1 MKITLPDN
9 YSEVTVSQYMS
20 LWKMYEKED
29 DVYKSQRMC
38 IETLA
43 GLEPGSLKD
52 ATWDSIESA
61 SASLNWLVADPDP
74 FAMKMPLIRRFE
86 LKGQQYGF
94 IPDMSKLTVGEY
106 ADLETMCRGGV
117 FDVLDKLCSVL
128 FREVTKEKLDKY
140 EIVTYDLSPDRT
152 KAMQDLPMNI
162 AVAAIVFFCNT
173 AKELITTTQRY
184 LQKAEKAN
192 KGIQSTPSGGGMG

>member
-9 YSEVTVSQYMS
+9 YSEVTVAQYMK
-20 LWKMYEKED
+20 LWKMFEEED
-29 DVYKSQRMC
+29 DVYVSQRKC

-43 GLEPGSLKD
+43 GLEPGALKD
-52 ATWDSIESA
+52 ATWDSIEASSA
-61 SASLNWLVADPDP
+61 TLNWLVADPDP
-74 FAMKMPLIRRFE
+74 FTLKMPLIRRFE

-94 IPDMSKLTVGEY
+94 IPDMNKLTVGEY
-106 ADLETMCRGGV
+106 ADLETMCKGGI
-117 FDVLDKLCSVL
+117 FDVLDKLCGIL

-152 KAMQDLPMNI
+152 RAMQDLPMNI

-173 AKELITTTQRY
+173 AKELIITTQRY
-184 LQKAEKAN
+184 LQKAEKAS
-192 KGIQSTPSGGGMG
+192 KGTLSTPSGGGMV